1 MQSGE
6 AELKIHHLN
15 SGMIAWWTFDTDGL
29 DKSGLG
35 NDSSPQGNFQFVTG
49 KVDNAIRV
57 YSGGHIILPYLSSL
71 ENSNSTFSFWVKEES
86 MSKDHGEA
94 YLKMGQIIEIGNYYN
109 AATFSFLAD
118 TSFESA
124 IQRNNWNHYVI
135 TRFQNS
141 QKGFLNGTSVGT
153 GNYNY
158 GDNFSFTLSAIAK
171 HWWSNGTQSSTRLT
185 GLFDDYRIYD
195 RALSAAEVQALYNM
209 GQ

>member
-1 MQSGE
+1 
-6 AELKIHHLN
+6 
-15 SGMIAWWTFDTDGL
+15 
-29 DKSGLG
+29 
-35 NDSSPQGNFQFVTG
+35 
-49 KVDNAIRV
+49 
-57 YSGGHIILPYLSSL
+57 
-71 ENSNSTFSFWVKEES
+71 